1 MTGGNKEVIV
11 DVNTT
16 LGIVPIKGQGRVIRI
31 EFDESLWVELK
42 NQNFELRVPRGHYQP
57 DLPQIQKLIER

>member
-11 DVNTT
+11 DIDTT

-31 EFDESLWVELK
+31 
-42 NQNFELRVPRGHYQP
+42 
-57 DLPQIQKLIER
+57 